1 MSDKKVVLHRGKEKA
16 IRNHHHWIFSGAIK
30 HLPEFEN
37 GDILPVFSS
46 EKEFLGWGYFHSKCS
61 ITGRMISFEQ
71 KDPLVTLKEKIQKA
85 IEFRKLLFE
94 NSETNACRII
104 NSEGDGIPGLIVD
117 KYNEIVVIQVST
129 LGIEK
134 LKPFIVETLA
144 ELLSPTSIFE
154 HSASPSRREEGL
166 KTVKQ
171 LLAGNPFPQQVE
183 IRENGLTFLADI
195 ERGQKTGF
203 FLDQREMRRLVGEL
217 AVNRRVLNCFS
228 YTGAFSVYALKG
240 GARQVDSVDIS
251 AEAIEA
257 TRRHFEVNHCELEGN
272 RLIVEDVFSFLRQ
285 PELPYDLCILDPPA
299 FAKKKTDIIQACRGY
314 KEINRLAMAKLP
326 AQSLLLTC
334 SCSYHVDEKL
344 FQQVIFQAACE
355 ATRSVRIIQKH
366 HLAPDHPVNLFHPEG
381 SYLKSFL
388 LYLD

>member
-1 MSDKKVVLHRGKEKA
+1 MSDKKVILHRGKEKA

-37 GDILPVFSS
+37 GDVLPVFSS

-71 KDPLVTLKEKIQKA
+71 KDPRLTLKEKIQKA
-85 IEFRKLLFE
+85 IEFRRLLFE

-117 KYNEIVVIQVST
+117 KYNEILVIQIST

-134 LKPFIVETLA
+134 LKPVIVETLT
-144 ELLSPTSIFE
+144 ELLSPASIFE

-171 LLAGNPFPQQVE
+171 LLAGNPVPQLVE
-183 IRENGLTFLADI
+183 IRETGLTFFADI

-217 AVNRRVLNCFS
+217 AINRRVLNCFS

-285 PELPYDLCILDPPA
+285 PELPYD
-299 FAKKKTDIIQACRGY
+299 
-314 KEINRLAMAKLP
+314 
-326 AQSLLLTC
+326 
-334 SCSYHVDEKL
+334 
-344 FQQVIFQAACE
+344 
-355 ATRSVRIIQKH
+355 
-366 HLAPDHPVNLFHPEG
+366 
-381 SYLKSFL
+381 
-388 LYLD
+388 